1 MSRRKKAKQ
10 APTTLTAEWNRH
22 GDDFL
27 LTHQQHLW
35 RAHSDAV
42 NAELLEK
49 WLPAGRSRRVLKTDL
64 FDEAVADGLREV
76 LLRRGDVVVGID
88 VSTRI
93 LHAVG
98 SNPGPVSCL
107 GADVRA
113 LPLGDETVDAVVS
126 LSTLDH
132 FDTIDGIEESLS
144 ELYRVLVPG
153 GTLILTLDNLA
164 SPVINIR
171 NKLPYRMTHAAGLV
185 PYPVGKTE
193 GPIRISRL
201 VENAG
206 FDVEDVT
213 AIMHAPRVVAIP
225 MLGALARFTKGR
237 FPGPV
242 SRALRGFEA
251 LKSTRTRFLTGHF
264 VAIRAIKA

>member
-1 MSRRKKAKQ
+1 MTPSRKPKKRSASV
-10 APTTLTAEWNRH
+10 TAEWNRH

-27 LTHQQHLW
+27 VKHQQHLW
-35 RAHSDAV
+35 REHSDAV
-42 NAELLEK
+42 NAELLEA
-49 WLPAGRSRRVLKTDL
+49 WLPPGRSRRVLKTDL
-64 FDEAVADGLREV
+64 FDEAVTDGLRKI
-76 LLRRGDVVVGID
+76 LLRRGDVVIGID

-93 LHAVG
+93 LQAVG
-98 SNPGPVSCL
+98 SNPGPLSCL

-113 LPLGDETVDAVVS
+113 LPLGTETIDAVVS

-132 FDTIDGIEESLS
+132 FATIDDIEQSLT

-164 SPVINIR
+164 NPVINIR
-171 NKLPYRMTHAAGLV
+171 NKLPYRVTHAAGLV

-206 FDVEDVT
+206 FDIHDVT

-225 MLGALARFTKGR
+225 MLSAVARFTKGR
-237 FPGPV
+237 FPAAV
-242 SRALRGFEA
+242 SRALHGFEL

-264 VAIRAIKA
+264 TAIRATRA